1 MNTVN
6 STASIW
12 NIITGQKTSNEE
24 ADGSFAALFGAS
36 MKNASSNTS
45 SIADMLAQLTERFQ
59 GTKVNITDGTSNNT
73 ETSEDKEGDN
83 VNVTSDALAS
93 MASNNDL
100 ASKIQEAIAAF
111 FDSAAGS
118 NNSIPNSYSQRN
130 VSVTVTTISFKI
142 STRSESTGET
152 LSSQELQAALQDK
165 LKELINNFFGGK
177 GVDETEDDEDGADT
191 KTEET
196 NNQYNNLFPSG
207 NWSMQLFY
215 SSTFMQSMGS
225 NGNSAMSSQSFNF
238 SASFNST
245 SSNFQDFATSF
256 LPQSMFGQ
264 NGSNGMFNNSSF
276 YSMLEGGLGQLGL
289 TSGGFSQ
296 TTDGFMLSLRNGRD
310 FLSELLGLTGLG
322 KTSAAIEPPA
332 EETVGAATEASEVA
346 AV

>member
-1 MNTVN
+1 MK
-6 STASIW
+6 ST
-12 NIITGQKTSNEE
+12 
-24 ADGSFAALFGAS
+24 
-36 MKNASSNTS
+36 SSNTS
-45 SIADMLAQLTERFQ
+45 NIADMLAQLTERFQ
-59 GTKVNITDGTSNNT
+59 GTKVNITDGTSNNN

-100 ASKIQEAIAAF
+100 SSKIQEAIAAF

-165 LKELINNFFGGK
+165 LKELINKFFGGK
-177 GVDETEDDEDGADT
+177 GVDETKDDKDDT
-191 KTEET
+191 DTKTEETKKTEET

-245 SSNFQDFATSF
+245 SSNFQHFATSY
-256 LPQSMFGQ
+256 LPQGMFGQ
-264 NGSNGMFNNSSF
+264 DGMNGTFSNSSF
-276 YSMLEGGLGQLGL
+276 MSMLEGGLGQMGL

-296 TTDGFMLSLRNGRD
+296 SMDGLMLSLRNGRD
-310 FLSELLGLTGLG
+310 FLSELLGMTGLG
-322 KTSAAIEPPA
+322 KTPAAIEPPA